1 MSYHSSNSNNTSKD
15 VDGIERTSNSKIA
28 PKITRP
34 GESAER
40 IGTNNITEFLPA
52 IFRTD
57 SNKQFLDA
65 TLEQLMSSGSL
76 MAINNLI
83 GQRHSQN
90 KNYLTDDRTSDNYQ
104 FTPGLVNK
112 DSNGAVTK
120 AISYDDLINSLE
132 FNEVNTKQHNNLF
145 GESGSTLDL
154 PINYDM
160 FLNYHKY
167 FWLVDVLPPCSI
179 KPAYNNPIDIDT
191 IFNDVTYTTPA
202 LSTNNTLEFM
212 NGMRIRFMPTQIDRL
227 TQTNAVNT
235 NFQATVTNAN
245 TLKVYKNNQ
254 LQTLTT
260 DYTYN
265 SGTGLVTFTS
275 APALND
281 EIEIHNFYAYST
293 SGNYAVGDIYIVD
306 GINQSTGIK
315 LTKQF
320 TSGQVQG
327 TYSTRNWLNHTVYSS
342 QEPKGFEEDGTSF
355 DFDPYDIREWRMTTR
370 DYFVEPRWTPDQ
382 SAWARSNLW
391 IHETVAQAV
400 IAFQGLTSGD
410 YLSDNFRGVRPIIEF
425 KPGIEKYNF
434 GVNHIAYVNHLMDD
448 TFDPATQIVGQISYS
463 HKTST
468 ITTDWASGSGYNL
481 GDRVR
486 VNMNGYLTYWECIV
500 SHGDPFNPTHYE
512 NKEYMINLILRLVH

>member
-1 MSYHSSNSNNTSKD
+1 MD
-15 VDGIERTSNSKIA
+15 PA
-28 PKITRP
+28 PIPITI
-34 GESAER
+34 SLL
-40 IGTNNITEFLPA
+40 IKFLPA

-83 GQRHSQN
+83 GQRYSQN

-120 AISYDDLINSLE
+120 AITYDDLVNSLE

-145 GESGSTLDL
+145 GELGSTLDL

-315 LTKQF
+315 
-320 TSGQVQG
+320 
-327 TYSTRNWLNHTVYSS
+327 R
-342 QEPKGFEEDGTSF
+342 
-355 DFDPYDIREWRMTTR
+355 
-370 DYFVEPRWTPDQ
+370 
-382 SAWARSNLW
+382 
-391 IHETVAQAV
+391 
-400 IAFQGLTSGD
+400 
-410 YLSDNFRGVRPIIEF
+410 
-425 KPGIEKYNF
+425 
-434 GVNHIAYVNHLMDD
+434 
-448 TFDPATQIVGQISYS
+448 
-463 HKTST
+463 T
-468 ITTDWASGSGYNL
+468 IL
-481 GDRVR
+481 KF
-486 VNMNGYLTYWECIV
+486 L
-500 SHGDPFNPTHYE
+500 
-512 NKEYMINLILRLVH
+512 LIKLLI